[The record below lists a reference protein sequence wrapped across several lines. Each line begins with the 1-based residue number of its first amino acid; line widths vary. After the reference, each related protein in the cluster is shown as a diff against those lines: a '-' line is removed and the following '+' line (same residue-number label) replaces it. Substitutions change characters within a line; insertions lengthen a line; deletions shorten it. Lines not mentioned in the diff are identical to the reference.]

1 MAIAFL
7 ILGNSCPRVF
17 AEMAGLLDNDPGF
30 NLYLH
35 LDSRVDCEAY
45 LKHAAEFLDRI
56 TLVSPSYQVFW
67 GGFNMV
73 QATEALAKCAMRDVN
88 NQIFCLLSDDSLPLY
103 PPSILKTL
111 LRYHPN
117 RIDLSLASRN
127 PIFHQRYTE
136 YYYFDSAA
144 TSPRYHAIES
154 RSISPEFSSSILRL
168 ERLRKIGKYPFPAIW
183 SGSQWWSL
191 DRSSLQSVLYS
202 LSNDH
207 WIRESFE
214 FSAVPDEMT
223 FHTIYASLSHFEIR
237 SHTGPMHADFTKKP
251 APFIYSSIEDLFS
264 VRKDKLFFRKVSDQC
279 ASLIICQL
287 HQWWNAKFL

>member
-7 ILGNSCPRVF
+7 VLGNSCPRVF
-17 AEMAGLLDNDPGF
+17 AEMARLLDNDSGF
-30 NLYLH
+30 SFYLH

-45 LKHAAEFLDRI
+45 LKPVAAFLDRI
-56 TLVSPSYQVFW
+56 NLVRPSYPVFW

-73 QATEALAKCAMRDVN
+73 QATEALATCAMRDAN

-103 PPSILKTL
+103 PPPILKNL
-111 LRYHPN
+111 LRYLPN

-144 TSPRYHAIES
+144 TSPRHQAIES
-154 RSISPEFSSSILRL
+154 RSISPELSSSILRL
-168 ERLRKIGKYPFPAIW
+168 ESLRKTGKYPFPAIW

-191 DRSSLQSVLYS
+191 DRPSLRSVLDS
-202 LSNDH
+202 LSTDQ

-223 FHTIYASLSHFEIR
+223 FHTIYANLSHFQIR
-237 SHTGPMHADFTKKP
+237 SHTGPMHADFTKEP
-251 APFIYSSIEDLFS
+251 APFVYSSIEQLFS

-279 ASLIICQL
+279 ASLMISQL
-287 HQWWNAKFL
+287 HQWWNARAL